1 MIIGVDVGGTN
12 TDAVLMDGAR
22 LIASR
27 KLPTTSNVSDGIVNA
42 IRLVL
47 ERSDVPKH
55 RIQCVAIGTTHFTN
69 AFVEREGLLNVGLI
83 RIALPASSGVLPLS
97 DWPPDL
103 AAAIGDNRVLVG
115 GGYHVDGSV
124 DSELDERAVGKAA
137 REFRRKGLKSVAIS
151 ALFSPVND
159 SMEQRAEEIIRN
171 ELPDAA
177 VTRSAEMG
185 SLGLLERENAAVM
198 NASLVDLSARV
209 VKSIG
214 RALRQLQI
222 EAPFFLS
229 QNDGTLMTAELA
241 ERYPVLTFASGPT
254 NSMRGAAFL
263 SGVSDALVA
272 DIGGTT
278 TDIGMLTN
286 GFPRES
292 SVTAN
297 IGGVRTNFRMPDVLA
312 LGLGGGS
319 LVSTNGAGLVIGPQ
333 SLGYRLLK
341 EGLVFGGS
349 TLTTSDIAVAAG
361 YAQLGDPS
369 LVADLPRETV
379 ALAVAGIHRMLADGV
394 DRMKTSAEPVRLIL
408 VGGGSLLISEDIPGV
423 SEVIVPDGAAV
434 ANAVGASIALV
445 GGEIDTVYSYEAV
458 GRDAAMEAA
467 REQAEQAAI
476 SAGARPGTV
485 QVTNVEEIPLS
496 YVPGA
501 LVRLRIKAAGDL
513 ALSAAKPT
521 DYGEMR

>member
-12 TDAVLMDGAR
+12 TDAVLMDGSK

-47 ERSDVPKH
+47 KRSDVPTD

-103 AAAIGDNRVLVG
+103 AAAIGDNMVLVG

-124 DSELDERAVGKAA
+124 DSELDELAVHKAA
-137 REFRRKGLKSVAIS
+137 REFRRNGLKSVAIS

-159 SMEQRAEEIIRN
+159 DMERRAEEIVRN
-171 ELPDAA
+171 EMPEVS
-177 VTRSAEMG
+177 VTRSSEIG
-185 SLGLLERENAAVM
+185 SLGLLERENAAIM

-209 VKSIG
+209 VKSI
-214 RALRQLQI
+214 RQALKQLQI

-263 SGVSDALVA
+263 SGATDALVA

-292 SVTAN
+292 SVTAD

-319 LVSTNGAGLVIGPQ
+319 LVSNNGAGFAIGPQ
-333 SLGYRLLK
+333 SVGYRLVE
-341 EGLVFGGS
+341 EGLVFGGK
-349 TLTTSDIAVAAG
+349 TLTASDVAVAAG
-361 YAQLGDPS
+361 YAELGDPS
-369 LVADLPRETV
+369 RVSDLSPKTADR
-379 ALAVAGIHRMLADGV
+379 AVAEIHRMLAEGV
-394 DRMKTSAEPVRLIL
+394 DRMKTSAEPVPLIL

-423 SEVIVPDGAAV
+423 SEVDVPDSAAV

-467 REQAEQAAI
+467 RERAEKAAI
-476 SAGARPGTV
+476 DAGARPGTV
-485 QVTNVEEIPLS
+485 QITNIEEIPLS

-513 ALSAAKPT
+513 ALSSLSA
-521 DYGEMR
+521 